1 MDDQLSVLN
10 ASGITAA
17 ILRANVIQR
26 ESLPFDES
34 IYPNTSFVELQVD
47 VEIKSLERGEYSLV
61 FSHPEAIISS
71 SAGIQLIQS
80 ACYSMNVQAVVVDE
94 AHCILEW

>member
-34 IYPNTSFVELQVD
+34 IYPNASFVELQAD

-61 FSHPEAIISS
+61 FCHPEAIISS
-71 SAGIQLIQS
+71 SAGIQLMQS

-94 AHCILEW
+94 